1 MIRILA
7 RRIVFEGQ
15 EHKLPLLEISADGR
29 KVKISPFV
37 KETHSTVFIDGAVE
51 VIHTGQGYSYR
62 CI

>member
-15 EHKLPLLEISADGR
+15 EHKLSLLEISADGR

-37 KETHSTVFIDGAVE
+37 KELIPLFFIDGAVE

>member
-7 RRIVFEGQ
+7 RRIVFEGR
-15 EHKLPLLEISADGR
+15 EHKLSLLEISADGR
-29 KVKISPFV
+29 QVKISPFV